1 VLKQLRP
8 QIPDSVNFNCNQS
21 AYRTGHSSETAL
33 LETLNSVYTA
43 ADNKCAT
50 VLVGL
55 DISAA
60 FDTISRETLIDRL
73 SSEFGIRSL
82 ALSWIESFVEERSQ
96 FIKVGQSL
104 SSTVKLRSG
113 VPQGSVLGPILFA
126 VYTSPPVADVISS
139 YGVQYHQYADDTQ
152 LRLALRAD
160 NADAGLSVLA
170 ACTMAVK
177 NWYLVNG
184 LMLNPDKSEAII
196 AGTSQQLYRMSGIK
210 SLSVAGTTLPIA
222 DEIKTLGVILDS
234 CMTFDSHVSAIA
246 RACSYQAQAILHILE
261 LLTQDLAEKLAC
273 SLILS
278 RLDYCNAILCNAPA
292 GARNKLQR
300 VQNNAARIVMESRRS
315 SDATP
320 LLRQLHWL
328 SLQQRV
334 TYKLAV
340 LTYKI
345 RSSSTPQ
352 CLSIHLNSRLRERT
366 LRSSSAPLL
375 PVPSIKTEFARSFRY
390 AAPHTWNSL
399 PVTVQ
404 IRSSLASFKTA
415 LKTFLFNQAFN

>member
-1 VLKQLRP
+1 
-8 QIPDSVNFNCNQS
+8 
-21 AYRTGHSSETAL
+21 
-33 LETLNSVYTA
+33 
-43 ADNKCAT
+43 
-50 VLVGL
+50 
-55 DISAA
+55 
-60 FDTISRETLIDRL
+60 
-73 SSEFGIRSL
+73 L
-82 ALSWIESFVEERSQ
+82 ALSWIKSFVEERSQ

-104 SSTVKLRSG
+104 SSTVKLTSG

-126 VYTSPPVADVISS
+126 VYTSPVGDVISS

-160 NADAGLSVLA
+160 NAEAGLSTLA

-196 AGTSQQLYRMSGIK
+196 AGTSQQLHRMSGVK

-222 DEIKTLGVILDS
+222 GEMKALSVMLDS

-246 RACSYQAQAILHILE
+246 RACNYHTQAILHIRE

-278 RLDYCNAILCNAPA
+278 RLDYCNAILCDAPA
-292 GARNKLQR
+292 GALNKLQR
-300 VQNNAARIVMESRRS
+300 VQNNAARIVMQSRRS

-328 SLQQRV
+328 PLQQRV
-334 TYKLAV
+334 TYQLAV

-352 CLSIHLNSRLRERT
+352 YLSIHLNSRLCERT

-375 PVPSIKTEFARSFRY
+375 TVPRIKTEFVRRSFRY

-404 IRSSLASFKTA
+404 IRSSLQSFKTD